1 MITLKT
7 DDKGIK
13 VFRKDRQT
21 KAGGTFATYSISI
34 SSKDRND
41 AWVSA
46 YVDVKF
52 KKDVEVNNKAVIKIN
67 NAFPVVEEYNGN
79 KSIKYMVTDFE
90 VIEKG
95 EKSVE
100 TDSEGFSTIN
110 MEDMDLPF
118 AGPTRQEGEQRMT
131 IKQLNMTI
139 EEFKKICPFEEEEA
153 HITISGDTIS
163 RARKVVEVR
172 FMKPDGTRISM
183 EKVVDSDYGKSDT
196 KRNV

>member
-7 DDKGIK
+7 DEKGIM

-41 AWVSA
+41 EWVSA

-90 VIEKG
+90 VIEKS
-95 EKSVE
+95 EASVE
-100 TDSEGFSTIN
+100 TDSDGFSTFSN
-110 MEDMDLPF
+110 MEDLDLPF
-118 AGPTRQEGEQRMT
+118 AAPTR
-131 IKQLNMTI
+131 
-139 EEFKKICPFEEEEA
+139 
-153 HITISGDTIS
+153 
-163 RARKVVEVR
+163 
-172 FMKPDGTRISM
+172 
-183 EKVVDSDYGKSDT
+183 
-196 KRNV
+196 

>member
-1 MITLKT
+1 
-7 DDKGIK
+7 
-13 VFRKDRQT
+13 
-21 KAGGTFATYSISI
+21 
-34 SSKDRND
+34 
-41 AWVSA
+41 
-46 YVDVKF
+46 
-52 KKDVEVNNKAVIKIN
+52 
-67 NAFPVVEEYNGN
+67 
-79 KSIKYMVTDFE
+79 
-90 VIEKG
+90 
-95 EKSVE
+95 
-100 TDSEGFSTIN
+100 
-110 MEDMDLPF
+110 
-118 AGPTRQEGEQRMT
+118 MT